1 MAHSGPSFPS
11 VCPLSPRPP
20 TPVDMGWND
29 GDHHLP
35 EDPLEKRS
43 LGHLWLTV
51 GLEHMGGAARGEEE
65 ESLAFFERK
74 EGQVGKMTLLG
85 CRSLEVAPRGSVFL
99 GDMRVPSDVHLI
111 CIFPAPPATELKIW
125 SEEGLSW

>member
-1 MAHSGPSFPS
+1 MRPS
-11 VCPLSPRPP
+11 PP

-35 EDPLEKRS
+35 EDPLEKWSPGR
-43 LGHLWLTV
+43 LQLAVRLEPTGG
-51 GLEHMGGAARGEEE
+51 GLRGEE
-65 ESLAFFERK
+65 ESLALFEGK

-85 CRSLEVAPRGSVFL
+85 HRSLEMAPRGSVFL
-99 GDMRVPSDVHLI
+99 GDMRVPSSFHLI

-125 SEEGLSW
+125 SEEGSSW